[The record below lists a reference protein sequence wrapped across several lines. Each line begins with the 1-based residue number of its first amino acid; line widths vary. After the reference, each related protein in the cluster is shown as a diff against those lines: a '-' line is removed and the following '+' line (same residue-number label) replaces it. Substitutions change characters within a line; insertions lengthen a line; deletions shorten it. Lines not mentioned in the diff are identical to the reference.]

1 MREITFII
9 SIHQNGMRG
18 KMDNIKPVKQKT
30 VVYQVMQQLKNM
42 IATGRLKPNDKVPNE
57 YELAEM
63 FGVGRSSIRE
73 ALKIFQYL
81 GVIELRNPKGTFICE
96 SSNISS
102 ESLLWSMLLGKKDFT
117 DLIELRLVLEHQG
130 LWYLMDYYRKDEK
143 LLKKTIDKLRNEIN
157 EMEEAIKTGD
167 QTRRIN
173 ADYNFH
179 RHIIEVCNN
188 DVFTNLYH
196 TMKSFMYEEINTS
209 QSNVEN
215 QKAII
220 KEHNDLIEIIIKGDY
235 FKATEKF
242 RKHIKDIDDLL
253 ASEVKHKA

>member
-1 MREITFII
+1 
-9 SIHQNGMRG
+9 
-18 KMDNIKPVKQKT
+18 MDNIKPVKQKT
-30 VVYQVMQQLKNM
+30 VVYQVMQQIKNM

-57 YELAEM
+57 YELAEL

-81 GVIELRNPKGTFICE
+81 GVIELRNPKGTFVCE

-102 ESLLWSMLLGKKDFT
+102 EALLWSMLLGKKDFT

-130 LWYLMDYYRKDEK
+130 LWYLMDYHKKDKKLLEKTISKLKDEIEEMGAA
-143 LLKKTIDKLRNEIN
+143 IDS
-157 EMEEAIKTGD
+157 GD
-167 QTRRIN
+167 QARRVN

-179 RHIIEVCNN
+179 KHIIDVCHN

-196 TMKSFMYEEINTS
+196 TMKAFMSEEINMS

-215 QKAII
+215 KKRILRD
-220 KEHNDLIEIIIKGDY
+220 HNDLIDSILTGDY
-235 FKATEKF
+235 YEAAEKF
-242 RKHIKDIDDLL
+242 RKHIKDIDALL
-253 ASEVKHKA
+253 DSEEKHKSDA

>member
-1 MREITFII
+1 MTKED
-9 SIHQNGMRG
+9 

-30 VVYQVMQQLKNM
+30 VVYQVMQQIKNM

-96 SSNISS
+96 SSNVSS

-130 LWYLMDYYRKDEK
+130 LWYLMDYHKDDKK
-143 LLKKTIDKLRNEIN
+143 LLEKTVSRLKEEIKN
-157 EMEEAIKTGD
+157 MDEAITSGD
-167 QTRRIN
+167 KEKRIN
-173 ADYNFH
+173 ADYDFH
-179 RHIIEVCNN
+179 RHIIDVCNN
-188 DVFTNLYH
+188 DVFTNLYK

-209 QSNVEN
+209 QRNVKN

-220 KEHNDLIEIIIKGDY
+220 KDHNDLIDAVIQGDY
-235 FKATEKF
+235 FRATEKF
-242 RKHIKDIDDLL
+242 RKHIKDIDALL
-253 ASEVKHKA
+253 ASEIKYKS

>member
-1 MREITFII
+1 MY
-9 SIHQNGMRG
+9 
-18 KMDNIKPVKQKT
+18 NIKPVKQKT
-30 VVYQVMQQLKNM
+30 VVYQVMQQIKNM
-42 IATGRLKPNDKVPNE
+42 IATGKLKANDKVPNE

-96 SSNISS
+96 SSNVSS
-102 ESLLWSMLLGKKDFT
+102 EALLWSMLLGKKDFT

-130 LWYLMDYYRKDEK
+130 LWYLLDYHKDDKK
-143 LLKKTIDKLRNEIN
+143 LLEKTVSELKEEIHN
-157 EMEEAIKTGD
+157 MDDAITSGD
-167 QTRRIN
+167 QEKRIN

-179 RHIIEVCNN
+179 RHIIDVCNN
-188 DVFTNLYH
+188 DVFTNLYN

-220 KEHNDLIEIIIKGDY
+220 KEHNDLIDVIIQGDY
-235 FKATEKF
+235 FRATEKF
-242 RKHIKDIDDLL
+242 RKHIKDIDSLL
-253 ASEVKHKA
+253 ASEVKQKI